1 MPISFQICRKHNP
14 PHILFDDS
22 QHSTVIA
29 IFDTI
34 CTKAQSIKKGILRK
48 GRRIYFTE
56 ILNARINTV
65 PSMDSSRVLYT
76 WFLSE
81 QLEWLLCIMLTKDK
95 TENTE
100 QVSSDF
106 PE

>member
-1 MPISFQICRKHNP
+1 
-14 PHILFDDS
+14 
-22 QHSTVIA
+22 
-29 IFDTI
+29 
-34 CTKAQSIKKGILRK
+34 
-48 GRRIYFTE
+48 
-56 ILNARINTV
+56 
-65 PSMDSSRVLYT
+65 MDCSRVLYT

-106 PE
+106 PRIKQSFWHARNSQKSIYTLSRIAQYFKLALFFF

>member
-1 MPISFQICRKHNP
+1 MAISFQICRKQNP
-14 PHILFDDS
+14 PHILFDDR
-22 QHSTVIA
+22 QHYTVIA
-29 IFDTI
+29 NTDTI
-34 CTKAQSIKKGILRK
+34 CTKTQSIKEGTLRK

-65 PSMDSSRVLYT
+65 PSMDCSRVLYT